1 MEDNLKCATM
11 FVKIITVCLG
21 ANVYVLNMISVKSA
35 LGVEWIFGPKQCD
48 QIVEKNLP
56 NFLQTLPKK

>member
-48 QIVEKNLP
+48 QILE
-56 NFLQTLPKK
+56 